1 MLHNCQKHEEYIK
14 SHILVFDKNGKLKC
28 RERAD
33 LEYKES
39 FSYSN
44 AAKYAKTM
52 AAFANNAGGYIIF
65 GVKDKPREIVGVNNA
80 FKELPVEKMTEILNS
95 RFSPEILWD
104 IGIVDCEKG
113 EVGYIY
119 VEESLDKPVMAIKV
133 DGTISSGDIFYRYKA
148 RTEKI
153 KYPEM
158 HRIIAEREKRIHD
171 SIIKLVESI
180 RAGNTPN
187 IGIINYSNGR
197 ISTPYG
203 VDVAIDKKLVVQV
216 LKKAKFIKEGQL
228 KEGGEPVLMVTGN
241 IDLAEEVPVPDLE
254 PNVSHPYLQKDLTAM
269 LGIEGKY
276 TPALIWYFHLKDEKK
291 YHLEIQ
297 TSKKTEVHKYSE
309 FAFKKLKNE
318 ISEHSNDSE
327 WLVKIKERYT
337 QNQKIKSKK
346 NK

>member
-1 MLHNCQKHEEYIK
+1 
-14 SHILVFDKNGKLKC
+14 
-28 RERAD
+28 
-33 LEYKES
+33 
-39 FSYSN
+39 
-44 AAKYAKTM
+44 
-52 AAFANNAGGYIIF
+52 
-65 GVKDKPREIVGVNNA
+65 
-80 FKELPVEKMTEILNS
+80 
-95 RFSPEILWD
+95 
-104 IGIVDCEKG
+104 
-113 EVGYIY
+113 
-119 VEESLDKPVMAIKV
+119 
-133 DGTISSGDIFYRYKA
+133 
-148 RTEKI
+148 
-153 KYPEM
+153 
-158 HRIIAEREKRIHD
+158 
-171 SIIKLVESI
+171 
-180 RAGNTPN
+180 
-187 IGIINYSNGR
+187 
-197 ISTPYG
+197 
-203 VDVAIDKKLVVQV
+203 
-216 LKKAKFIKEGQL
+216 
-228 KEGGEPVLMVTGN
+228 MVTGN

>member
-1 MLHNCQKHEEYIK
+1 
-14 SHILVFDKNGKLKC
+14 
-28 RERAD
+28 
-33 LEYKES
+33 
-39 FSYSN
+39 
-44 AAKYAKTM
+44 
-52 AAFANNAGGYIIF
+52 
-65 GVKDKPREIVGVNNA
+65 
-80 FKELPVEKMTEILNS
+80 
-95 RFSPEILWD
+95 
-104 IGIVDCEKG
+104 
-113 EVGYIY
+113 
-119 VEESLDKPVMAIKV
+119 MAIKV

-297 TSKKTEVHKYSE
+297 TSKKTGVHKYSE

-318 ISEHSNDSE
+318 ISEHSDDSE

>member
-1 MLHNCQKHEEYIK
+1 
-14 SHILVFDKNGKLKC
+14 
-28 RERAD
+28 
-33 LEYKES
+33 
-39 FSYSN
+39 
-44 AAKYAKTM
+44 
-52 AAFANNAGGYIIF
+52 
-65 GVKDKPREIVGVNNA
+65 
-80 FKELPVEKMTEILNS
+80 
-95 RFSPEILWD
+95 
-104 IGIVDCEKG
+104 
-113 EVGYIY
+113 
-119 VEESLDKPVMAIKV
+119 
-133 DGTISSGDIFYRYKA
+133 
-148 RTEKI
+148 
-153 KYPEM
+153 M